1 MWSDP
6 TFQSEKGARVIYVNA
21 DRVRQQSYNIL
32 RAWGQSEEH
41 ASISADILTETDL
54 RGIDSHGLSML
65 PVYQEQ
71 LATKLNM
78 KPNIRIVRET
88 PVSALIDAD
97 RGLGHVPGHMGMSK
111 AIEKAKAIGVGIVTV
126 RNSAHYGAAGYYT
139 DMAARAGLIGIS
151 MTSSRG
157 LAMVPTFGA
166 EPVYGT
172 NPISVAAPAR
182 RNAPFNLDMATT
194 TVAVGKLK
202 LKWLNNKP
210 LPTGW
215 ALDEE
220 GKPLTDAKRA
230 FELKKITPLGGT
242 RELGSHKGYGL
253 AAVVNI
259 LSATLSGAA
268 FQPLRLQREDPAG
281 PDNIGHFF
289 MAFDPKLFRDE
300 GEFEN
305 DMDEMLDWLRQVKPT
320 DPAQPVLVPG
330 DPEYQEKAERSAKGI
345 PIPEKLDEL
354 VRAVCQQSGAS
365 YVLT

>member
-1 MWSDP
+1 MLFIP
-6 TFQSEKGARVIYVNA
+6 A
-21 DRVRQQSYNIL
+21 DRVRQQSINIL
-32 RAWGQSEEH
+32 RAWGQSEAH
-41 ASISADILTETDL
+41 ATITADILTETDL

-65 PVYQEQ
+65 PVYQDQ

-78 KPNIRIVRET
+78 KPDIKVVRET

-97 RGLGHVPGHMGMSK
+97 GGLGHVPGYMGMSM

-126 RNSAHYGAAGYYT
+126 RRSAHFGAAGYYS

-151 MTSSRG
+151 TTSARG

-166 EPVYGT
+166 EPVFGT
-172 NPISVAAPAR
+172 NPISVAAPAK

-194 TVAVGKLK
+194 TVAAGKLK

-210 LPTGW
+210 LPLGW
-215 ALDEE
+215 AVDEQ
-220 GKPLTDAKRA
+220 GQPLTDAKRA
-230 FELKKITPLGGT
+230 FDLKNITPLGGT

-281 PDNIGHFF
+281 PDNVGHFF

-300 GEFEN
+300 GEFEH
-305 DMDEMLDWLRQVKPT
+305 DMDEMLDYLRTVKPA

-330 DPEYQEKAERSAKGI
+330 DPEYREKAERTRKGI
-345 PIPEKLDEL
+345 PVPEKLDEL
-354 VRAVCQQSGAS
+354 VRDVCRKSGAA
-365 YVLT
+365 YVLRDA

>member
-1 MWSDP
+1 MLYIP
-6 TFQSEKGARVIYVNA
+6 A
-21 DRVRQQSYNIL
+21 DRVRQQSFNIL
-32 RAWGQSEEH
+32 RAWGQSEAH
-41 ASISADILTETDL
+41 ANITADILIETDL

-65 PVYQEQ
+65 PMYAEQ

-78 KPNIRIVRET
+78 KPDIRVVRET

-97 RGLGHVPGHMGMSK
+97 RGLGHVPGHMGMSM
-111 AIEKAKAIGVGIVTV
+111 AIARAKAIGVGIVTV

-139 DMAARAGLIGIS
+139 DMAAREGLIGIS
-151 MTSSRG
+151 TTSARG

-166 EPVYGT
+166 EPVFGT

-202 LKWLNNKP
+202 LKWLNDKP
-210 LPTGW
+210 LPAGW
-215 ALDEE
+215 ALDEQ
-220 GKPLTDAKRA
+220 GNPLTDAKRA
-230 FELKKITPLGGT
+230 FDLKNITPLGGT

-253 AAVVNI
+253 AAVVNL

-268 FQPLRLQREDPAG
+268 FQPLRLKREDPKG

-300 GEFEN
+300 GEFEQ
-305 DMDEMLDWLRQVKPT
+305 DMDDMLDYLRTVKPV
-320 DPAQPVLVPG
+320 DPRQPVLAPG
-330 DPEYQEKAERSAKGI
+330 DPEYQQKAERTKNGI
-345 PIPEKLDEL
+345 PVPEKLDEL
-354 VRAVCQQSGAS
+354 VRKVCRDAGAA
-365 YVLT
+365 YLLTDA

>member
-1 MWSDP
+1 MLHIP
-6 TFQSEKGARVIYVNA
+6 A

-41 ASISADILTETDL
+41 ARITADILTETDL

-78 KPNIRIVRET
+78 KPDIRVVRET

-97 RGLGHVPGHMGMSK
+97 GGLGHVPGHMGMSM

-151 MTSSRG
+151 TTSARG

-166 EPVYGT
+166 EPVFGT
-172 NPISVAAPAR
+172 NPISVAAPAS

-202 LKWLNNKP
+202 LKWLNDKP
-210 LPTGW
+210 LPAGW
-215 ALDEE
+215 ALDEQ
-220 GKPLTDAKRA
+220 GRPLTDAKRA
-230 FELKKITPLGGT
+230 FELKNITPLGGS

-268 FQPLRLQREDPAG
+268 FQPLRLQRADPKG

-289 MAFDPKLFRDE
+289 LALDPKLFRDE
-300 GEFEN
+300 GEFEH
-305 DMDEMLDWLRQVKPT
+305 DMDEMLDWLRQVKPA

-330 DPEYQEKAERSAKGI
+330 DPEYQQKAERAASGI
-345 PIPEKLDEL
+345 PVPEKLDEL
-354 VRAVCQQSGAS
+354 VRAVCRQSGAA